1 MHHRLDLFYI
11 APLYGEVFPE
21 IDKEWQQQM
30 EQMENNDETRQMYYS
45 NMNEYTQ
52 PKIRQKDI
60 RRGDKEDKIAGNR
73 F

>member
-1 MHHRLDLFYI
+1 
-11 APLYGEVFPE
+11 
-21 IDKEWQQQM
+21 M
-30 EQMENNDETRQMYYS
+30 EQIENNDETRQMYS